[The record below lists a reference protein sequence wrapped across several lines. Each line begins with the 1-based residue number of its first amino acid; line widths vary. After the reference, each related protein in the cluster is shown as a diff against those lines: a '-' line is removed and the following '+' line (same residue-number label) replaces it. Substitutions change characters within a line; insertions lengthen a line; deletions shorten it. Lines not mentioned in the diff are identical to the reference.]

1 MLIIATTLRPSPVHG
16 LGVFTT
22 QPVRAGTVVSR
33 FLPPFDIQYPAVL
46 LPALSDAERAYLRN
60 FAYRS
65 RYTGLYILTGD
76 HDRYMNH
83 SDTPNVGMN
92 PNGNT
97 ENLAL
102 RDLAADEELTC
113 DYRTFDA
120 DWQEKLGRSG
130 D

>member
-1 MLIIATTLRPSPVHG
+1 MLIIATNLQPSAVHG
-16 LGVFTT
+16 LGVFTA
-22 QPVRAGTVVSR
+22 QAVRAGEVISR
-33 FLPPFDIQYPAVL
+33 YLPPFDVQFPAAL
-46 LPALSDAERAYLRN
+46 LPALSAAECAYLKN

-83 SDTPNVGMN
+83 SATPNVGMN

-102 RDLAADEELTC
+102 RDLAAGEELTC

-120 DWQEKLGRSG
+120 DWREKLGEA
-130 D
+130 

>member
-1 MLIIATTLRPSPVHG
+1 MLIIATTLQPSPVHG
-16 LGVFTT
+16 LGVFTA
-22 QPVRAGTVVSR
+22 QPVRAGEVVSR
-33 FLPPFDIQYPAVL
+33 YLPPFDIQFPAAL
-46 LPALSDAERAYLRN
+46 LAVLSDAERAYLKN

-65 RYTGLYILTGD
+65 RWNGLYILTGD

-83 SDTPNVGMN
+83 SAAPNVGMN

-102 RDLAADEELTC
+102 RDLAAGEELTC

-120 DWQEKLGRSG
+120 DWREKLG
-130 D
+130 DA